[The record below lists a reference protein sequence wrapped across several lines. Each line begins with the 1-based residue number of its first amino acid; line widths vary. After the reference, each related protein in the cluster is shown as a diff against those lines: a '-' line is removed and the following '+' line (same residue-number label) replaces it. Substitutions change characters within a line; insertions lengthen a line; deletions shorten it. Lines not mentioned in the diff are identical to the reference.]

1 MAIEWRE
8 DDTRTSPGR
17 LVGLLLKYGEL
28 ARDRAELFERGSLRW
43 PDGDGLVLSRQH
55 ERRSPILR
63 FSPVL
68 VGDEVRIDVQLPTQ
82 LPEGMRPQRCAEPT
96 ANLHCFVD
104 CLSSLRPS
112 VSVSWRHPA
121 HSRSDVNG
129 RVSGRRSFV
138 LDICRNSPRREA
150 SQAVE
155 VVMAGANLTR

>member
-68 VGDEVRIDVQLPTQ
+68 VGDEVRIDVQLPDS
-82 LPEGMRPQRCAEPT
+82 T
-96 ANLHCFVD
+96 A
-104 CLSSLRPS
+104 
-112 VSVSWRHPA
+112 
-121 HSRSDVNG
+121 G
-129 RVSGRRSFV
+129 R
-138 LDICRNSPRREA
+138 DAA
-150 SQAVE
+150 SE
-155 VVMAGANLTR
+155 VRGANGEPPLFRGLSIEFKAVRERVVGGIRRIQEATLTGASLVDDPSYSTSVEIRHGAKRLRRWR